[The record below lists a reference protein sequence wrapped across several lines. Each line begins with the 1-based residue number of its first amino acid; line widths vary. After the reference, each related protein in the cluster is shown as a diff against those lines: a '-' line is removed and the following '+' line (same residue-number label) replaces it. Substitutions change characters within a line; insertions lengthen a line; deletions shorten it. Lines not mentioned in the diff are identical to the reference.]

1 MSAPTAA
8 VMPRQVRTARL
19 LLLGMAFA
27 GMVVILA
34 LQEGMTSYGLGDLM
48 APWILVW
55 VCALLALTYDGRAR
69 GGTRVTTVVVMV
81 FVLVSS
87 FNQALGATA
96 PSGFVDAALRIVLG
110 LPVVVLLLL
119 PEPTAWFDRA
129 K

>member
-1 MSAPTAA
+1 
-8 VMPRQVRTARL
+8 
-19 LLLGMAFA
+19 MAFA

-96 PSGFVDAALRIVLG
+96 PSEFVDAALRIVLG

>member
-1 MSAPTAA
+1 
-8 VMPRQVRTARL
+8 
-19 LLLGMAFA
+19 MAFA

-69 GGTRVTTVVVMV
+69 GGARVTTVVVMV

-96 PSGFVDAALRIVLG
+96 PSEFVDAALRIVLG

>member
-1 MSAPTAA
+1 MRAPTEA

-34 LQEGMTSYGLGDLM
+34 LQEGMTSYGLGDLV
-48 APWILVW
+48 APWILIW
-55 VCALLALTYDGRAR
+55 VCALLALTYGGRAR
-69 GGTRVTTVVVMV
+69 GGIRVTTVVVMV

-96 PSGFVDAALRIVLG
+96 PSEFVDAALRIVLG
-110 LPVVVLLLL
+110 LPVVVLLFL
-119 PEPTAWFDRA
+119 PATTAWFDRA